1 MTRKQE
7 IHVDQ
12 ASFPSQQKKLLRKH
26 LLLVVVYEQNR
37 VLTIQTMDG
46 RTIRV
51 EMSKSSP
58 CIPKGYVPNTTSS
71 SANRDDNKIVVTSII

>member
-1 MTRKQE
+1 
-7 IHVDQ
+7 
-12 ASFPSQQKKLLRKH
+12 
-26 LLLVVVYEQNR
+26 
-37 VLTIQTMDG
+37 MDG

-71 SANRDDNKIVVTSII
+71 SANRDDNKIVVTSIVEL